1 MADRIAGL
9 VGQSQMNANE
19 RAALEQIIPRAG
31 LFLEIGTA
39 DGMTA
44 AWLAQMRPDVTVVSV
59 DTFPTEDSGVKGVL
73 GDLAKYRANQRPNQ
87 RLWIGTASQLFAL
100 ARRGLFD
107 VALVDGEH
115 TYESCA
121 SDLQAAVR
129 LVDPRGVLLA
139 HDYEHR
145 QNGVK
150 QAVTELCKRTGAKV
164 EKIIGS
170 MAVLTM
176 KQPPPM
182 RDWRS

>member
-1 MADRIAGL
+1 MADRIAGFH
-9 VGQSQMNANE
+9 GQSQMNVNE
-19 RAALEQIIPRAG
+19 RTALRWMIPHAG

-59 DTFPTEDSGVKGVL
+59 DTFPTTKSGVKGVL

-87 RLWIGTASQLFAL
+87 RLWIGTAHQLACL
-100 ARRGLFD
+100 AVGWFFD

-115 TYESCA
+115 TYESCFA
-121 SDLQAAVR
+121 DLRAAR
-129 LVDPRGVLLA
+129 DLLERGGVLLA

-150 QAVTELCKRTGAKV
+150 KAVTELCKRTGMKV
-164 EKIIGS
+164 ERIIGS
-170 MAVLTM
+170 MALL
-176 KQPPPM
+176 KIE
-182 RDWRS
+182 RRS